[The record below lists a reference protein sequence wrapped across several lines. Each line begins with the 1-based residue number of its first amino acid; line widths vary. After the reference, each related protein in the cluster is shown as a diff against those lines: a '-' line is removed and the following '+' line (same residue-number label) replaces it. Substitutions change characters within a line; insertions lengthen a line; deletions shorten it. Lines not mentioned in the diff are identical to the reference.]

1 MTQDIPKG
9 ILFILLST
17 LLLTSADAFSKWLVV
32 YYHVGELM
40 LYRAVFAVPV
50 CLILHRG
57 MGHPWLK
64 LASAKPW
71 LTTYRTML
79 SFIGSTLVTLSFV
92 FLPLADALAVIFLSP
107 VLITALSPLIL
118 GESVGWRRWL
128 AVVAGFVGVLLIT
141 EPGQGGITWVIII
154 PLGAALLSA
163 LRDIA
168 TRQLGGVDPSTV
180 TLFWS
185 MVILVF
191 GGGASI
197 PFFGMTWPTSEHWLY
212 IGVGAVLVCVVVL
225 VCGCVVPVCVG
236 VWCWGAMCC
245 GAGVYVGLWC
255 SSSHMNRPLPL
266 QIRHNC
272 MLTHLCIQALQAHHK
287 FRRRQHRSGRCLR
300 NHKQHFRVVH
310 HTR

>member
-79 SFIGSTLVTLSFV
+79 SFVGSTLVTLSFV

-197 PFFGMTWPTSEHWLY
+197 PFFGMTWPTPEHWLY
-212 IGVGAVLVCVVVL
+212 IGVGAVLVVVAQWFIILGFQYASGAIVGPFRYVSL
-225 VCGCVVPVCVG
+225 VWAGLFGFFIWGDVPTLAKLAGAAIVCGS
-236 VWCWGAMCC
+236 
-245 GAGVYVGLWC
+245 GLYLWW
-255 SSSHMNRPLPL
+255 RE
-266 QIRHNC
+266 
-272 MLTHLCIQALQAHHK
+272 THVLKASAK
-287 FRRRQHRSGRCLR
+287 G
-300 NHKQHFRVVH
+300 
-310 HTR
+310 